1 MTKIFKGIDLSRHNV
16 VTNWEKVKDQVDF
29 VILRAGGNY
38 GGYYKDSKFGQYYE
52 ACKFYNIPVGAYYD
66 AGKELS
72 FADGKEY
79 AQHFLKLIQGKTF
92 EYPVYIDIEVTPKNA
107 RKATTGACIA
117 FCKEMESHRYFTGI
131 YGSDI
136 NTFKEQLMLD
146 LVDQFSLWV
155 ARYGKKPEYVK
166 KYAMWQYTSRGAISG
181 IKGNVDRDECYT
193 DFPKIMKGVHLNGY

>member
-1 MTKIFKGIDLSRHNV
+1 MMKTFRGIDLSRHNV
-16 VTNWEKVKDQVDF
+16 VTDWRRVKDQVDF
-29 VILRAGGNY
+29 CILRAGGNY
-38 GGYYKDSKFGQYYE
+38 GGYYKDSKFEQYYE

-66 AGKELS
+66 AGKDLP
-72 FADGKEY
+72 FANGEQY
-79 AQHFLKLIQGKTF
+79 ADHFLKLIQDKTF
-92 EYPVYIDIEVTPKNA
+92 EFPVYIDIEVTPKKH
-107 RKATTGACIA
+107 RKATTGACIN
-117 FCKEMESHRYFTGI
+117 FCREMERHRYFTGI

-166 KYAMWQYTSRGAISG
+166 KYAMWQYTSKGAISG
-181 IKGNVDRDECYT
+181 IKGNVDEDECYT